1 MARNAAWRSIVP
13 ALQRGAL
20 RPPFVG
26 GLVLATV
33 LLGGTLPGTGARA
46 QTLVDALATT
56 YNSNPTLS
64 AARAQLRATNE
75 QVPQELSNWR
85 PSVSVTTSA
94 GVATQRSSTQST
106 RQLGDDDFQ
115 GTTPLSAELTVT
127 QPLYRGGRTIAGT
140 ERAENE
146 VYAERARLA
155 ATEQQVLLSAA
166 TTFMDVWR
174 DEAVLRLNINNEQVL
189 QRQLQA
195 SQDRFEVGEITR
207 TDVAQSESRLS
218 GATAQRVGA
227 EGNLRTSRATY
238 QEVVGTA
245 PGTLR
250 PPGPLQGLP
259 DTSAATVASALVQ
272 NPDVVAASF
281 SERAAERSVRQNIGT
296 LLPSVNLVGELTHSD
311 ESSIPDSS
319 ADGGSL
325 LAQLSLPIY
334 QQGFVS
340 SQVRQ
345 AKQILSQRRLEV
357 EEARRTA
364 EQDAVQAF
372 QALATARA
380 QIRAF
385 QAQVDSA
392 QIALE
397 GVRQENAVGARTV
410 LDVLD
415 AEQELLD
422 AQVSLVGAQRD
433 VIVAG
438 FQVLS
443 AQGRLNAV
451 ELGLPVEVYNPEL
464 DYRAVRDKW
473 FGLSAPGE

>member
-1 MARNAAWRSIVP
+1 MR
-13 ALQRGAL
+13 ALL
-20 RPPFVG
+20 LG
-26 GLVLATV
+26 GLVLSAG
-33 LLGGTLPGTGARA
+33 LLAGAGA
-46 QTLVDALATT
+46 QGQTLVDALSTT
-56 YNSNPTLS
+56 YSSNPTLS

-85 PSVSVTTSA
+85 PSVAVTTSA
-94 GVATQRSSTQST
+94 GVATSRSSTPTT
-106 RQLGDDDFQ
+106 RRAGEDDFE
-115 GTTPLSAELTVT
+115 GTTPLSADLTVT
-127 QPLYRGGRTIAGT
+127 QPLYRGGRTVAGT

-155 ATEQQVLLSAA
+155 STEQQVLLNAVTA
-166 TTFMDVWR
+166 FMSVWA

-218 GATAQRVGA
+218 GATAQRVAA
-227 EGNLRTSRATY
+227 EGNLRASRAVY
-238 QEVVGTA
+238 REVVGTA

-259 DTSAATVASALVQ
+259 ETSGETVASALVQ

-281 SERAAERSVRQNIGT
+281 SERAAERAVRQNIGA
-296 LLPSVNLVGELTHSD
+296 LLPSVNLVGELTHTD
-311 ESSIPDSS
+311 ETSIPDSS
-319 ADGGSL
+319 GDSGSL

-340 SQVRQ
+340 SQVRE
-345 AKQILSQRRLEV
+345 AKQILSQRRLLV
-357 EEARRTA
+357 EEARRNA
-364 EQDAVQAF
+364 EQEAVDAF
-372 QALATARA
+372 EALATARA
-380 QIRAF
+380 QILAF

-438 FQVLS
+438 FQVLA
-443 AQGRLNAV
+443 AQGRLNAI